1 MGEVLGEIIA
11 FKPSHTSQ
19 SIGNYYKQRFWVHFF
34 SSKYRIVEIA
44 LNFEKFC
51 SLNMENKVN
60 ILESLYEVIEI
71 T

>member
-1 MGEVLGEIIA
+1 
-11 FKPSHTSQ
+11 
-19 SIGNYYKQRFWVHFF
+19 VHFF